1 MTREKAREKQKGS
14 HYAWNEGESY
24 IEAGSEL
31 ATRREFL
38 VKYHVSL
45 GISYFLYYSIARIK

>member
-1 MTREKAREKQKGS
+1 MTREKGREKGS